1 MREIKFRGNRV
12 GNGKWVY
19 GVPLYSV
26 VGAKV
31 IIDTIQSY
39 EDLRFYTVIPETVGQ
54 FTGLH
59 DKNGKEIYE
68 GNILRVETG
77 WYKSSKDN
85 PNDKFDNGVKGVTYW
100 TIEYKIHLCKV
111 GYMAYGIDRRFNR
124 VLTPSM
130 ILNNKAEVVGDV
142 CTNPELL
149 KEVSHETQLL

>member
-68 GNILRVETG
+68 GDICIVSLSYFKIKNEKATVIFHNGAFQFQYGCE
-77 WYKSSKDN
+77 KFFSKPHDAW
-85 PNDKFDNGVKGVTYW
+85 D
-100 TIEYKIHLCKV
+100 
-111 GYMAYGIDRRFNR
+111 
-124 VLTPSM
+124 
-130 ILNNKAEVVGDV
+130 EVDV
-142 CTNPELL
+142 IGNVHTNPELL
-149 KEVSHETQLL
+149 KEVSHEA